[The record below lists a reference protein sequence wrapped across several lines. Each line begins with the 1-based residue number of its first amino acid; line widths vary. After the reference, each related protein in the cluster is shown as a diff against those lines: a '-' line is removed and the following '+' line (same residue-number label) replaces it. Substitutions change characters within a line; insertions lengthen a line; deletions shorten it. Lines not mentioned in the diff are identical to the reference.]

1 MALRTADDEGDQ
13 NLARMFAKLQL
24 LLSRAE
30 EEADSIRQLL
40 ASFDIRAPARRRPAA
55 AAVRPDVRRFADP
68 LWTQLARPGVGSL
81 RIEPRVDRKV
91 RVSIDGA
98 RTFMLT
104 PRLAD
109 LLAVLADGE
118 PDEEGFPA
126 VRPYAALATA
136 YSARTGRPAGVRAI
150 VVGIGRLREQLMT
163 VGAVSPLLVETRPGL
178 GARFRLRLTSA
189 RRARDAPEASCD

>member
-13 NLARMFAKLQL
+13 DLARMFAKLQL

-40 ASFDIRAPARRRPAA
+40 ASFDIRAAARRRSAA
-55 AAVRPDVRRFADP
+55 AAIRPDVRRFADP
-68 LWTQLARPGVGSL
+68 LWSQLARPGVGSL
-81 RIEPRVDRKV
+81 RIEQPVDRKV
-91 RVSIDGA
+91 PVSIDGA

-109 LLAVLADGE
+109 LLAVLAHGE

-126 VRPYAALATA
+126 VRSYSALASA

-150 VVGIGRLREQLMT
+150 VVGIGRLRAELMT
-163 VGAVSPLLVETRPGL
+163 VGAVSPLLVETVPGL
-178 GARFRLRLTSA
+178 GARFRLRLPGDSS
-189 RRARDAPEASCD
+189 ARDAREATCD

>member
-13 NLARMFAKLQL
+13 DLARMFAKLQL

-40 ASFDIRAPARRRPAA
+40 ASFDIRAPARRRAA
-55 AAVRPDVRRFADP
+55 AATRPDVRRFADP

-81 RIEPRVDRKV
+81 RIEEPVDRKV
-91 RVSIDGA
+91 PVSIDGA
-98 RTFMLT
+98 RTFLLT

-126 VRPYAALATA
+126 ARPYSALATA

-163 VGAVSPLLVETRPGL
+163 VGAVSPLLVETLPGL
-178 GARFRLRLTSA
+178 GARFRLRLESA
-189 RRARDAPEASCD
+189 RRARDAQEATCD